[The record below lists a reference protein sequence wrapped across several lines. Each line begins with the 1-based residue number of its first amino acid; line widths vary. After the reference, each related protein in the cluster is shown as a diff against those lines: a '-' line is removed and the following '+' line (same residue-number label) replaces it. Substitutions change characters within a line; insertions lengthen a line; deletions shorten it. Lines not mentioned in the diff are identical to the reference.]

1 MRYKEKKIKSKFNNK
16 QKEVTVKVYKDMV
29 EFEAIEIAHD
39 GQHLGAVLF
48 SKEEWKE
55 VEKFVENAWKKEDHE

>member
-39 GQHLGAVLF
+39 GQHLEPFFFQKRNG
-48 SKEEWKE
+48 KR
-55 VEKFVENAWKKEDHE
+55 

>member
-48 SKEEWKE
+48 FKRGMERGRKVRRECM
-55 VEKFVENAWKKEDHE
+55 EKRKS